1 MYIIEFLQDYILT
14 YNLIKMESTKS
25 EVSVQYEIND
35 RQTLLGPVKDLSDF
49 KSYIHENY
57 NIPSDSFYVTWF
69 DSDSME

>member
-1 MYIIEFLQDYILT
+1 
-14 YNLIKMESTKS
+14 MESTKS

-49 KSYIHENY
+49 KFYIHENY
-57 NIPSDSFYVTWF
+57 NIPSDSFDVTWF